1 MAYDE
6 YKKNSDF
13 YTYIGADGETY
24 YLDFRGD
31 GRGIG
36 KNAYLEGP
44 GGEKLPIHA
53 GGYNVDDALKRGQK
67 KHLAIA
73 VAFFM
78 QHGRAPTYEEYR
90 AALKKAGITGSGKSE
105 EGAYKNILADI
116 EVFKMKNKIPDNYK
130 EIVEAKKREAQEDPQ
145 KYAFNE
151 YYKDLYSLKPGTSG
165 RAMYDEL
172 SNIYLRQAEATKAMA
187 DVQFQQQAL
196 QQAQTIKAITD
207 QVRAERMARLR
218 AGMSEFQ
225 IANQD
230 MQMMMA
236 NVNALNQNAQM
247 LNQQRLEAQLNA
259 NLARDQAYLSYLEQ
273 SNVRG
278 QVAAAMYAA
287 DSGNAHWNTI
297 KYLMENPDLTYA
309 EAHKR
314 VTGLDK
320 GN

>member
-1 MAYDE
+1 MYDE
-6 YKKNSDF
+6 YKKNDDF

-31 GRGIG
+31 GFG
-36 KNAYLEGP
+36 KTKKDADGKKIPKEGSGYFVDNALR
-44 GGEKLPIHA
+44 
-53 GGYNVDDALKRGQK
+53 RGQK

-78 QHGRAPTYEEYR
+78 QHGRPPTYEEYR
-90 AALKKAGITGSGKSE
+90 DALKKAGITGSGKSE
-105 EGAYKNILADI
+105 KGAYKNILLDI
-116 EVFKMKNKIPDNYK
+116 EVFKEKNKIPDNYQ
-130 EIVEAKKREAQEDPQ
+130 EIVEAKLQEDPQ
-145 KYAFNE
+145 KYAFND
-151 YYKDLYSLKPGTSG
+151 YYKDLYSLEPGTGG

-172 SNIYLRQAEATKAMA
+172 SDIYLRQAEATKAMA
-187 DVQFQQQAL
+187 DVQFQQQAM

-247 LNQQRLEAQLNA
+247 MNQQRLEAQLNA

-278 QVAAAMYAA
+278 QAAAAMYAA
-287 DSGNAHWNTI
+287 DSGNAHWNALQYM
-297 KYLMENPDLTYA
+297 KENPGITYA

-314 VTGLDK
+314 VTK
-320 GN
+320 PE

>member
-6 YKKNSDF
+6 YKKNSDL
-13 YTYIGADGETY
+13 YTYIGADGQTY
-24 YLDFRGD
+24 YLDFKGD
-31 GRGIG
+31 GKGV
-36 KNAYLEGP
+36 YLDGP
-44 GGEKLPIHA
+44 GGKKLPGNI
-53 GGYNVDDALKRGQK
+53 GGYIVDDAWHLGQK

-78 QHGRAPTYEEYR
+78 QHGEPPTYEEYR
-90 AALKKAGITGSGKSE
+90 DALNKAGITGSGRSRK
-105 EGAYKNILADI
+105 AYESILADI
-116 EVFKMKNKIPDNYK
+116 ETFKRKQGVPDNYK
-130 EIVEAKKREAQEDPQ
+130 ELVEARKKEAQEDPQ

-172 SNIYLRQAEATKAMA
+172 SDIYLRQAEATKAMA

-273 SNVRG
+273 ANVRG

-297 KYLMENPDLTYA
+297 KYLMENPNLTYE

>member
-6 YKKNSDF
+6 YKKNDDF
-13 YTYIGADGETY
+13 YTYVGADGKTY
-24 YLDFRGD
+24 YLDFKGD
-31 GRGIG
+31 GWG
-36 KNAYLEGP
+36 KYEKDADGKKIPQEGSGYFVDNALR
-44 GGEKLPIHA
+44 
-53 GGYNVDDALKRGQK
+53 RGQK

-78 QHGRAPTYEEYR
+78 RHGKPPTYEEYR
-90 AALKKAGITGSGKSE
+90 AALKEAGITGSGESR
-105 EGAYKNILADI
+105 GAYDNIIADI
-116 EVFKMKNKIPDNYK
+116 EVFKRKNKIPDNYK

-145 KYAFNE
+145 KYAFND
-151 YYKDLYSLKPGTSG
+151 YYNDLYSLKPGTSG

-172 SNIYLRQAEATKAMA
+172 SNIYLRQAEANKAMA

-196 QQAQTIKAITD
+196 QQAQIIKSITD

-278 QVAAAMYAA
+278 QAAAAMYAA
-287 DSGNAHWNTI
+287 DSGNAHWNALQ
-297 KYLMENPDLTYA
+297 YMRENPGITYE

-314 VTGLDK
+314 VTGLGK
-320 GN
+320 NN

>member
-1 MAYDE
+1 MYDE
-6 YKKNSDF
+6 YKKNDDF
-13 YTYIGADGETY
+13 YTYVGADGNTY

-31 GRGIG
+31 GWG
-36 KNAYLEGP
+36 KGSRKDPKEGSGYFVDNALR
-44 GGEKLPIHA
+44 
-53 GGYNVDDALKRGQK
+53 RGQK

-78 QHGRAPTYEEYR
+78 QHGEPPTYEEYR
-90 AALKKAGITGSGKSE
+90 AALKKAGITSSGESR
-105 EGAYKNILADI
+105 GAYKNILADI

-130 EIVEAKKREAQEDPQ
+130 EIVEAKKREAQENPQ
-145 KYAFNE
+145 EYAFNE

-172 SNIYLRQAEATKAMA
+172 SNIYLRQAEANKAMA

-247 LNQQRLEAQLNA
+247 MNQQRLEAQLNA

-273 SNVRG
+273 ANVRG
-278 QVAAAMYAA
+278 QTAAAMYAA
-287 DSGNAHWNTI
+287 DSGNAHWNAI
-297 KYLMENPDLTYA
+297 QYMMENPGITYA

-314 VTGLDK
+314 VTGLKD
-320 GN
+320 

>member
-1 MAYDE
+1 MYDK

-13 YTYIGADGETY
+13 YTYTGADGKTY

-31 GRGIG
+31 SWGEFDSEWDENYELTKRIP
-36 KNAYLEGP
+36 KEGSGYIVDD
-44 GGEKLPIHA
+44 GGE
-53 GGYNVDDALKRGQK
+53 VGQK

-78 QHGRAPTYEEYR
+78 RNGRPPTYEEYR
-90 AALKKAGITGSGKSE
+90 AALKEAGITGSGKSKI
-105 EGAYKNILADI
+105 AYINILADI
-116 EVFKMKNKIPDNYK
+116 ETFKRKNEIPDNYK
-130 EIVEAKKREAQEDPQ
+130 ELVEAKIQEDPQ

-172 SNIYLRQAEATKAMA
+172 SDIYLRQAEATKTMA
-187 DVQFQQQAL
+187 DVQFQQQVL

-273 SNVRG
+273 ANVRG

-297 KYLMENPDLTYA
+297 QYLMENPDVTYA
-309 EAHKR
+309 EAFKR